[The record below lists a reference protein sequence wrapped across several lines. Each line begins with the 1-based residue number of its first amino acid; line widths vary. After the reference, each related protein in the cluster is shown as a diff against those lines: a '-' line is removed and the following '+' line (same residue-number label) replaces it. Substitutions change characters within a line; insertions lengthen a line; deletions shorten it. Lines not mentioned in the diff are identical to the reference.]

1 MEGSDTFRR
10 WLPRVL
16 ALVCAC
22 MLLATQAC
30 PDKAFGLQD
39 GMIGSQGEA
48 QQALSDQ
55 ASTGSIE
62 IEAKVGDDVLAGDS
76 YSIACV
82 AEASV
87 SRIFGNTVAVTYST
101 VPAFGQ
107 FDRQW
112 GDVTAGD
119 IRKIACE
126 MVQFVGEN
134 GLFDETVVT
143 DSNGQAVFDGLQP
156 GIYLLA
162 RTAFLPGNSGYESF
176 PSLISVPCEVDGTLL
191 MDVTVD
197 PKFEIVRQPYPIPSD
212 SDSAGDSAGLASSG
226 TLGKT
231 GDGVFSYAA
240 AVLAVLLAALAGAL
254 FASYANGR
262 RAAACDSGASC
273 AAVCNFGGC
282 SGGAER
288 FAVND
293 GGDCSAQGEV
303 VGEKR
308 DQSGCTRKEAL

>member
-1 MEGSDTFRR
+1 MEGSDAFRGWFLR
-10 WLPRVL
+10 AL

-22 MLLATQAC
+22 MLATQAC
-30 PDKAFGLQD
+30 PDRAFGLQD
-39 GMIGSQGEA
+39 GMIGSQSEA
-48 QQALSDQ
+48 QQALPDQ

-62 IEAKVGDDVLAGDS
+62 IEAKVEDAVLAGDS

-87 SRIFGNTVAVTYST
+87 ARIFGNTVAVTYST
-101 VPAFGQ
+101 VPAFAQ

-112 GDVTAGD
+112 GDVTAED
-119 IRKIACE
+119 IRNIARE

-134 GLFDETVVT
+134 DLFDETVVT
-143 DSNGQAVFDGLQP
+143 DSNGWAVFDGLQP

-176 PSLISVPCEVDGTLL
+176 PSLISVPCEVDGELL

-212 SDSAGDSAGLASSG
+212 SNPVGDGADVANGG

-231 GDGVFSYAA
+231 GDDVFSYAA
-240 AVLAVLLAALAGAL
+240 AVLAVFLAALAGAL

-262 RAAACDSGASC
+262 RAAACNS
-273 AAVCNFGGC
+273 GGC
-282 SGGAER
+282 SEGAEL
-288 FAVND
+288 FAAKG

-303 VGEKR
+303 VGER
-308 DQSGCTRKEAL
+308 RYQSGCTRKEAL